1 MAYTATPL
9 TAGTLCSFPVPT
21 LSSTITV
28 IAPSHHGNNTTES
41 WSEFPQDHPPFGRG
55 GPPRKRCRDYDGTEF
70 LTLWSVSHV
79 HDRLAIFMSV
89 HPDLL
94 VSTEK
99 GFCMRGDMCPFDH
112 GSDPVVVED
121 VNPSQH
127 TSLSSHRLV
136 PGVDGPPPPGL
147 PPPHSLLT
155 PQVNLRPPVPPPG
168 TMPPAYHL

>member
-1 MAYTATPL
+1 MFLLNTFLSLLERDSGKPKYEHSHPERQEGATTDGYTATPL
-9 TAGTLCSFPVPT
+9 TAGNSSAHFPVPT

-89 HPDLL
+89 TSWFACLYRERLL
-94 VSTEK
+94 YARRHV
-99 GFCMRGDMCPFDH
+99 PFW
-112 GSDPVVVED
+112 SRKW
-121 VNPSQH
+121 
-127 TSLSSHRLV
+127 SSGGGGR
-136 PGVDGPPPPGL
+136 
-147 PPPHSLLT
+147 
-155 PQVNLRPPVPPPG
+155 
-168 TMPPAYHL
+168 